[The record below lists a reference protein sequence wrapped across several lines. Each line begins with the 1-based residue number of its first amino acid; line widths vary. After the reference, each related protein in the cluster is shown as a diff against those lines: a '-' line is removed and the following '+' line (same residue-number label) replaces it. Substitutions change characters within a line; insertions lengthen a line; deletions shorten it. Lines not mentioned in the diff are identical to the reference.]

1 MIGIIKELDIE
12 VAKPNVFQALVAKQY
27 DMNTRFLKVTL
38 KDSGT
43 RIDVPNIATAK
54 VIINAERKDGLS
66 KGFEG
71 VINSDGTV
79 TVPIHSWMLELD
91 GTVICDISVID
102 IVENYNKKL
111 TTTSFTLIV
120 EKAAFGGDDVSNDP
134 QSDVLVELIE
144 DCTDALQTLDETIEE
159 KIDGKMDGAFEEL
172 SNLSYEIEDIKTTV
186 ALYNGNPDWSQYDF
200 SGGLGFA
207 YGPSTSPQKFQI
219 EQGKRYR
226 ITFNFQEEISAV
238 DSIGFYNEDYVYCYE
253 VCDNARRVINENVVI
268 YEGTAKVSGSFYVG
282 LSCGIP
288 DIKPI
293 NLSIGYYY
301 PLGQLTSEVEDIK
314 TNSGSAITDGSG
326 KNAIQQKLDADKP
339 TWSIGNE
346 AVSVLVAEGIVA
358 VNEKG
363 EVIPGANGDFSS
375 VLGGKGLA
383 LGKRSSARGTS
394 SIALGAYSCAEGDQA
409 LAQGMGSNAIGCAT
423 SAIGP
428 YSSSKGIKAK
438 AIGEGSDAGGCET
451 QAEGQFSFARGYKT
465 IAKGLFA
472 STFGAETEADES
484 CQFVVGRH
492 NLNKNDTLFEVGNG
506 EAGSKSNAFEV
517 CTDGSIRCGK
527 QTTSSSGAYVLVTK
541 GYLDMI
547 VAQLQAQINSLK

>member
-1 MIGIIKELDIE
+1 MQIE
-12 VAKPNVFQALVAKQY
+12 KMQARTRALV
-27 DMNTRFLKVTL
+27 F
-38 KDSGT
+38 
-43 RIDVPNIATAK
+43 RIFFILFTNK
-54 VIINAERKDGLS
+54 LLYVIIFDSKVNYTKLS
-66 KGFEG
+66 DMKNNFLVFVEIFSILIYNLLC
-71 VINSDGTV
+71 INMENFMDKKKYLILTYGCQMNVHESEKLAG
-79 TVPIHSWMLELD
+79 ILE
-91 GTVICDISVID
+91 
-102 IVENYNKKL
+102 
-111 TTTSFTLIV
+111 
-120 EKAAFGGDDVSNDP
+120 SN
-134 QSDVLVELIE
+134 
-144 DCTDALQTLDETIEE
+144 
-159 KIDGKMDGAFEEL
+159 G
-172 SNLSYEIEDIKTTV
+172 
-186 ALYNGNPDWSQYDF
+186 
-200 SGGLGFA
+200 
-207 YGPSTSPQKFQI
+207 
-219 EQGKRYR
+219 
-226 ITFNFQEEISAV
+226 
-238 DSIGFYNEDYVYCYE
+238 YE
-253 VCDNARRVINENVVI
+253 VCDNARSVINENVVI